1 MGVAYDLFGNGR
13 TAVKAQLGRYISK
26 LGTDLTEALNPIGTS
41 VTSVTRSWNDY
52 TLPAWAIRE
61 GVTTCPIAT
70 SGTSGSTASAAPSA
84 TTTSARTTRTRPC
97 GIPTC

>member
-1 MGVAYDLFGNGR
+1 MGVAYDLFGNGK

-41 VTSVTRSWNDY
+41 VTSVTRSWNDI
-52 TLPAWAIRE
+52 LDPAGDPRRGNDVPDCDLGNLALM
-61 GVTTCPIAT
+61 V
-70 SGTSGSTASAAPSA
+70 SAAPSA